1 MKILLILNLLL
12 ISSHFAQ
19 SQSVLNSPAVEKVW
33 GQYNK
38 YKESA
43 ITNRFMKHAEM
54 IPLIQKHVN
63 SKFITKD
70 EIGKSVRNR
79 SINHL
84 TAGRGKTKVMLWS
97 QMHGD
102 ESTATMALF
111 DMFNFLSATDDNDN
125 LRKLIL
131 DNLELH
137 VVPMLNPDGAQA
149 WKRRNDLEIDVN
161 RDARMLVT
169 PEGQALMGLARKLQ
183 PQIGFN
189 LHDQNYLYSSGRS
202 KNSATISFLAP
213 AYNYPKDMNAV
224 RKRATQI
231 ILSMNRAL
239 QTKSPG
245 NVAKY
250 NDDFDPRCFGDTFQ
264 GMGISTI
271 LIESGGYYHDPE
283 KQFIR
288 QLNFLALLSA
298 FESIATASYEKENL
312 RDYELI
318 PENDNSLYDVFVKN
332 VTINKEGYE
341 FKTHLG
347 INRSQIRSSD
357 NAGMTYNG
365 RIAELGDQELVFGYD
380 EIDATGLKFT
390 PAKIKTM
397 RRAEWERLTPQ
408 DELDLIKQGFLF
420 VKWSD
425 AKSPTGAI
433 KNRLLNL
440 TNGKENQVQA
450 AGIGQPAQFLL
461 TKEGKPV
468 IAVVNGYKVVL
479 DEPAKVLS
487 NTFGY

>member
-12 ISSHFAQ
+12 ISFHFAQ

-63 SKFITKD
+63 SRFITKD

-487 NTFGY
+487 NTYGY